1 MQARRP
7 AGEFEILEP
16 RRETRADLKLLAI
29 MGAGVSGAVC
39 ATGIAA
45 GGVEGGAYA
54 LVGAIASV
62 ALLAYVFAPARPV
75 YRGDRAVAERFFLT
89 KLVFAAFAVRLVCAW
104 ILHMGDAW
112 RSIGGDEGTFH
123 GNASLNTL
131 WLRQD
136 ILYRHNFKFQD
147 THEVGYIYL
156 LTSIYYT
163 FGISKFIPLVLN
175 AAVGACIVYP
185 VHSLAGRWGG
195 RIAARRAALVV
206 AFFPS
211 LILWSSLMV
220 RDVMMLFFII
230 ACLWTAD
237 ELRRRFRV
245 GTLVALAGCI
255 AAMAT
260 LRTYI
265 AALVTVAVAISLLMG
280 RKSTRQSL
288 WIGGLVIVGVV
299 VAVRQT
305 GVGLSEAGRANLEY
319 LAMMRTFNAMGVN
332 AAGSLGT
339 DVDISTPT
347 KALVYLPEGLL
358 YFYLSPLPWQ
368 ISSSRQV
375 FAILDLLVW
384 YPMLFAGLWGAVWL
398 VRRRLRAA
406 LPLLLVVVGIS
417 VLYALV
423 EGNIGIIFRH
433 RGQIVV
439 PFCVLAGVGF
449 ALRKRAAARE
459 AKARGRP
466 VPLDASPAG
475 ALRPAPGL

>member
-1 MQARRP
+1 
-7 AGEFEILEP
+7 
-16 RRETRADLKLLAI
+16 LKLLAI
-29 MGAGVSGAVC
+29 MGVAVSGAVC
-39 ATGIAA
+39 ATGIAS
-45 GGVEGGAYA
+45 GGIDGGAFA
-54 LVGAIASV
+54 LVGAIATV

-89 KLVFAAFAVRLVCAW
+89 KLVFAAFAVRLVCAA
-104 ILHMGDAW
+104 ILHLGDLW
-112 RSIGGDEGTFH
+112 HSIGGDEGTFH
-123 GNASLNTL
+123 SNASLMTL
-131 WLRQD
+131 WLSKD
-136 ILYRHNFKFQD
+136 IAYRHHFKFKD

-156 LTSIYYT
+156 LTSLYYT

-175 AAVGACIVYP
+175 AAVGACIIYP

-195 RIAARRAALVV
+195 RLAARRAALVA

-220 RDVMMLFFII
+220 RDVLMLFFII

-237 ELRRRFRV
+237 ELRRRFRP
-245 GTLVALAGCI
+245 GTLVALGGCI

-265 AALVTVAVAISLLMG
+265 AALVTVAVALSLLMG
-280 RKSTRQSL
+280 RRSTRQSL
-288 WIGGLVIVGVV
+288 WIGGIVIVGIV
-299 VAVRQT
+299 VAVRET
-305 GVGLSEAGRANLEY
+305 GIGLNEASRANLEY
-319 LAMMRTFNAMGVN
+319 LSMIRTYNAMGVN

-375 FAILDLLVW
+375 FAVLDLLVW
-384 YPMLFAGLWGAVWL
+384 YPMLFLGLTGTVWL

-449 ALRKRAAARE
+449 ALRRRAAARE
-459 AKARGRP
+459 AKALGRP
-466 VPLDASPAG
+466 VPLHAPAAS
-475 ALRPAPGL
+475 ALRPSPGL